1 MLAQSTVVKGFNLEY
16 IQQPFTSE
24 SKSLDGVDANPA
36 NLAALKIKGLSL
48 SPFRREEEEA
58 KSSV

>member
-1 MLAQSTVVKGFNLEY
+1 MSLLQNIFSNHSLMKNIAGF
-16 IQQPFTSE
+16 
-24 SKSLDGVDANPA
+24 DANPA